1 MEIFGVGPVE
11 LLVIVVIALIVF
23 GPGRLPEIGAALGR
37 AIGDLRRASSA
48 FTADLQSVAKV
59 GNAFQEA
66 LSSTQVDLREAANTV
81 EREAKA
87 LSAEVNAAPATAV
100 SAPPAKQEPP
110 ADDPDTRWLRLGSAT
125 EEDGGGTT

>member
-23 GPGRLPEIGAALGR
+23 GPGRLPEISAALGR

-59 GNAFQEA
+59 GNA
-66 LSSTQVDLREAANTV
+66 
-81 EREAKA
+81 
-87 LSAEVNAAPATAV
+87 
-100 SAPPAKQEPP
+100 
-110 ADDPDTRWLRLGSAT
+110 
-125 EEDGGGTT
+125 